1 MSRLSTG
8 FFRAA
13 SLRSRFLGLTLCVF
27 LVAGAITWVAFE
39 RITAG
44 ISSELGA
51 YFAQRQ
57 VLYDRERIL
66 APVQREIALTST
78 LAHSAF
84 LSAWLTGE
92 SDPQA
97 RRLALT
103 ELEDLRTV
111 FSDHSYFL
119 IVNRSLHYY
128 FNDRSNQY
136 AGKEL
141 RYTLDPKLERD
152 RWYFEMRDGGRPYE
166 LNVNSDATLDV
177 TKVWINMRVQDRTG
191 AMIGLVGTGID
202 LTDFVQRVVRS
213 ETRGVTNMLI
223 GPDGSIQAHPNHSY
237 ITLDSS
243 SKSPGARKTVFQLL
257 GSAAD
262 RDALSSAL
270 MTLKKTPD
278 GVQTLFVR
286 FEGQPRLLAVAYL
299 PDLDWYVV
307 SEMDLRLLIGTAPF
321 RIILGV
327 IGLALI
333 LCLLLVSAALD
344 RLVLRRISHLAVA
357 TRQVARGDY
366 NLHLP
371 AAQDDELG
379 RLSTQFETMAGKVR
393 DTLTHLEA
401 RVAERTAELNDANV
415 VLAEQQ
421 DEIHASLRYAKMIQ
435 SALLPAPDRLQR
447 ALGETCAM
455 WLPRDIV
462 GGDFYFLFEDA
473 KNRYV
478 GVADCTGHG
487 VPGAFMSMAAYSV
500 IRQVLSHGA
509 NAPAAPLNVLIAE
522 IDAQLRDSLRR
533 DQAGLD
539 YGMDLGLCRLTRAG
553 SVTHAASNAADAATA
568 AAMWTLEFA
577 GCGIDA
583 YIASDGAVSRL
594 AGRKRGLGYRS
605 RGPELPVPVQVRQL
619 AAHETV
625 YLPTD
630 GVFDQPGGL
639 YGYGFGRA
647 QFEVALA
654 EFSQLALSRQAEHF
668 ERTLREYRGSLAQ
681 RDDITLLGFHAPAF
695 E

>member
-1 MSRLSTG
+1 MSRPFSG

-84 LSAWLTGE
+84 LSAWLTDE
-92 SDPQA
+92 TDPQA
-97 RRLALT
+97 RRVAMT

-119 IVNRSLHYY
+119 IIDRSLHYY

-141 RYTLDPKLERD
+141 RYTLDPKLQRD
-152 RWYFEMRDGGRPYE
+152 RWYFEMRDSGLPYE
-166 LNVNSDATLDV
+166 LNVNSDATLNV

-191 AMIGLVGTGID
+191 AMLGLVGTGID

-262 RDALSSAL
+262 RDALSNAL
-270 MTLKKTPD
+270 MTLKKAPD
-278 GVQTLFVR
+278 GVQTLFVS

-299 PDLDWYVV
+299 PELDWYVV

-321 RIILGV
+321 RIILAV

-357 TRQVARGDY
+357 TRQVASGDY

-379 RLSTQFETMAGKVR
+379 RLSNQFETMAVKVR

-421 DEIHASLRYAKMIQ
+421 EEIHASLRYAKMIQ
-435 SALLPAPDRLQR
+435 SALLPAPDRLR
-447 ALGETCAM
+447 RTLGETCVM

-473 KNRYV
+473 QNRYV

-509 NAPAAPLNVLIAE
+509 NAPAAPLNGLIAE
-522 IDAQLRDSLRR
+522 IDTQLRDSLRR

-539 YGMDLGLCRLTRAG
+539 YGMDLGLCRLTRAE
-553 SVTHAASNAADAATA
+553 SASATC
-568 AAMWTLEFA
+568 TLEFA

-583 YIASDGAVSRL
+583 YVASDGAVSRL
-594 AGRKRGLGYRS
+594 MGRKRGLGYRS
-605 RGPELPVPVQVRQL
+605 RGPEFPVPVQVRQL
-619 AAHETV
+619 TTHETV

-654 EFSQLALSRQAEHF
+654 EFSQWELSRQAEQF
-668 ERTLREYRGSLAQ
+668 ERTLREYRGPLAQ
-681 RDDITLLGFHAPAF
+681 RDDITLLGFHAPAS